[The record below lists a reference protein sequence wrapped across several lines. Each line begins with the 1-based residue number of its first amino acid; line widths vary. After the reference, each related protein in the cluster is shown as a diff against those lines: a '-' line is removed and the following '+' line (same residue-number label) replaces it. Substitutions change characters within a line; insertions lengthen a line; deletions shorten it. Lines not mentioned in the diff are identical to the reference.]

1 VDRAPADIVRSNV
14 RLTIQPCD
22 APPSSEMFER
32 LLDHMGS
39 DELLLFS
46 TDYPHWQFDG
56 DAVLPQGLSP
66 ALARKIMLDNPRAT
80 YARLTEAA
88 PRLSETVP

>member
-1 VDRAPADIVRSNV
+1 MEVPWLDRSPLEVVRSNV

-22 APPSSEMFER
+22 APPSTEMFER
-32 LLDHMGS
+32 LMEHMES

-56 DAVLPQGLSP
+56 DDVLPAGLSP
-66 ALARKIMLDNPRAT
+66 AMVRRVMVDNPRAT
-80 YARLTEAA
+80 YVRL
-88 PRLSETVP
+88 